1 MKPVMYKPRIYY
13 AFLIVIILL
22 VEEVVC
28 VIQLKELAMNNE

>member
-1 MKPVMYKPRIYY
+1 MKPVMYKSGICY

-28 VIQLKELAMNNE
+28 VIQLKELAVNNE

>member
-1 MKPVMYKPRIYY
+1 MKPVMHKPGICY

-28 VIQLKELAMNNE
+28 VMQLKEFAVNNE